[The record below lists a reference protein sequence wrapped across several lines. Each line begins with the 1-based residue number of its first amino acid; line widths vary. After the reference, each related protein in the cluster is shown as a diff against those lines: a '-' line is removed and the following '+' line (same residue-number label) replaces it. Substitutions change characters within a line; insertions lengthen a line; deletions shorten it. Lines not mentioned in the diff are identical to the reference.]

1 MCDITTILLAVFVV
15 FGPAWLL
22 FRFLGQLVASRGL
35 NKRDAAALDQIAAI
49 AARMESRLDVV
60 ERILDADSPSWRGS
74 NPAGRYNQQAG

>member
-49 AARMESRLDVV
+49 ATRMESRMDAV
-60 ERILDADSPSWRGS
+60 ERILDADSPAWR
-74 NPAGRYNQQAG
+74 NAQPARRQAS